1 MAEEEE
7 EEEKKLGKE
16 EAVIFFHP
24 PDMELFAEKKKEGER
39 AESPRSWIQN
49 WEPKPKAQQNPKPCS
64 MELQRFLFHEHENVP
79 GSPRSGFSFH
89 VAEMRREP
97 QDPRIE

>member
-7 EEEKKLGKE
+7 EEEKKLGEE

-24 PDMELFAEKKKEGER
+24 PDMELFAEKKRKERG
-39 AESPRSWIQN
+39 ESPRSWIQN
-49 WEPKPKAQQNPKPCS
+49 WEPKPKAQQNPKPCA
-64 MELQRFLFHEHENVP
+64 MELQQFLFHEHENVP